1 MGKVFVN
8 KAIGNSHMH
17 SPFLSRTENVLH
29 AFLLLA
35 FAFLS
40 FYKNAIRRIRLQ
52 IGFANLPLWP
62 LTSFLSFMHRV
73 ENPTGFLATYKFS
86 ASITPRI
93 PKGCASSKQSLRP
106 FHSPSYPAIIS
117 FCLFQG
123 IGAVDVGA
131 FCAFF
136 EPEYEAYYE
145 EEQAA

>member
-1 MGKVFVN
+1 MV
-8 KAIGNSHMH
+8 
-17 SPFLSRTENVLH
+17 
-29 AFLLLA
+29 
-35 FAFLS
+35 
-40 FYKNAIRRIRLQ
+40 RRIHLQ

-117 FCLFQG
+117 FCLFQW
-123 IGAVDVGA
+123 IGAVGVGT
-131 FCAFF
+131 FGPFF
-136 EPEYEAYYE
+136 EQENQAYYE
-145 EEQAA
+145 EKQA

>member
-1 MGKVFVN
+1 MV
-8 KAIGNSHMH
+8 H
-17 SPFLSRTENVLH
+17 
-29 AFLLLA
+29 
-35 FAFLS
+35 
-40 FYKNAIRRIRLQ
+40 RIHLQ

>member
-1 MGKVFVN
+1 MEADDATRN
-8 KAIGNSHMH
+8 PEI
-17 SPFLSRTENVLH
+17 FLQTLDWNPDGFETTDCLECLQILNILIYGRRVCFRLWSSRTGNVLH
-29 AFLLLA
+29 FP
-35 FAFLS
+35 FWRNFSILS
-40 FYKNAIRRIRLQ
+40 FYKK
-52 IGFANLPLWP
+52 
-62 LTSFLSFMHRV
+62 
-73 ENPTGFLATYKFS
+73 YS
-86 ASITPRI
+86 ASLCKTTCFTPSRI

-123 IGAVDVGA
+123 IGAVGVGA